1 MSFNVGNTKIG
12 SLYLGSTKIAS
23 AYLGNVLILSSAPS
37 YSISIRFKFSSTS
50 YTPSANLISSYAR
63 GFGAHWEEYVDPV
76 FGHAGYWDCI
86 IPLYTGGASS
96 TDMLLGVAR
105 AFASTNDTGLLN
117 TNATGGVTCTIDG
130 ISGDLGEVQT
140 IDRLFIGCNAVTSL
154 NSGALAP
161 ALTWWNYLTNVSNV
175 NQAFS
180 GCTGVSDGSA
190 YDVYYAW
197 SQKSSITN
205 HSGTFSDCGPAQ
217 YLSQIPVSWGGT
229 KEPTSTIVPG
239 TLASN
244 KAAWLVADRRSGD
257 WGLFLNSAGL
267 NTQWFTSESV
277 SSYAGVSMNRSRL
290 YNKINSFDASSNGN
304 EYYRPAFVSRSGTS
318 FNPTSSSTLQPDYIL
333 TTASPNGTLLA
344 GTSATDMPGTLSY
357 ESYGNMTVEL
367 GSIPSSPTKTL
378 SFVFLVTNT
387 NDTSQF
393 SINMPMAF
401 LYNGNFKSSV
411 DFKLIRE

>member
-1 MSFNVGNTKIG
+1 MAFNVGNTKIG

-23 AYLGNVLILSSAPS
+23 AYMGNVQIFASVPS
-37 YSISIRFKFSSTS
+37 YSITISFRFSSTS

-63 GFGAHWEEYVDPV
+63 GFGAHWEEHLEY
-76 FGHAGYWDCI
+76 GQHYGLWDCI

-96 TDMLLGVAR
+96 TDLLLGVAR

-117 TNATGGVTCTIDG
+117 TNATGGVTCTIEG

-140 IDRLFIGCNAVTSL
+140 IDRLFIGCNAITSL
-154 NSGALAP
+154 NSGSHVTEY
-161 ALTWWNYLTNVSNV
+161 TWWYYLTNVSNV

-180 GCTGVSDGSA
+180 GCTGVTDDSA
-190 YDVYYAW
+190 YDVYSLAW
-197 SQKSSITN
+197 SNKASITT
-205 HSGTFSDCGPAQ
+205 HSGTFTDCGPAQ

-257 WGLFLNSAGL
+257 WSLFYNSAGL
-267 NTQWFTSESV
+267 NTKWFTSESV

-318 FNPTSSSTLQPDYIL
+318 FNPTSSSTIQPDYIL
-333 TTASPNGTLLA
+333 TTASPNGALLA
-344 GTSATDMPGTLSY
+344 GESATDMPGTLSY

-367 GSIPSSPTKTL
+367 GSIPSTATKTL

-411 DFKLIRE
+411 DFKLITE